1 MEKKKIIYVVLAQLS
16 ILLVFVL
23 FAAGSS
29 SSSKTSASDIGTYI
43 RAGAQGGYCGS
54 QGYTYVGT
62 TSDCPSLCQ
71 SKGYS
76 SYCTGDATTACF
88 CK

>member
-1 MEKKKIIYVVLAQLS
+1 MEKKKIIYIVLAQLS

-29 SSSKTSASDIGTYI
+29 SSSKTSASEVGKYI

-54 QGYTYVGT
+54 QGYTFAGYT
-62 TSDCPSLCQ
+62 DNCYSLCE

-76 SYCTGDATTACF
+76 SYCTGDATTACY